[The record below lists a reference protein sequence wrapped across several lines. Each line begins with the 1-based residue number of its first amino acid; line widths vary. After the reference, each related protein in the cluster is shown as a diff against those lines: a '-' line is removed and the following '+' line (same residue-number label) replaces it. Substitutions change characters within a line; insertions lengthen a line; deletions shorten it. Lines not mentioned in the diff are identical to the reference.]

1 MKRYFELP
9 LTYLAIIS
17 VVTLCGCASPKWSH
31 PSLTETDF
39 NMARALCTNEAN
51 AAVPS
56 TVVPYDPKLTPIQ
69 QSNAGMY
76 NAGANIGRAFGVK
89 SYFENCMFSRGF
101 TKN

>member
-1 MKRYFELP
+1 MKRYFESP
-9 LTYLAIIS
+9 LTYLAVIL
-17 VVTLCGCASPKWSH
+17 VLTLCGCASTNWSH
-31 PSLTETDF
+31 PTLTEADF
-39 NMARALCTNEAN
+39 NMARAQCANEAN

-56 TVVPYDPKLTPIQ
+56 TVVPFDPKLTPIQ

-101 TKN
+101 TKH